1 MLQVRSASGYD
12 ATCVF
17 EFVEEPFDAIAQRI
31 EQRIDWAL
39 NVAIALGYRS
49 RGRSKTRLYFAR
61 PARSGCH
68 GPKNTLS
75 ASLIRLQINAASVQ
89 EAVLNHITVSP
100 RISLST

>member
-39 NVAIALGYRS
+39 NVAIALGRDD
-49 RGRSKTRLYFAR
+49 RIGAVEPGILTDGVAIVAVVGEGE
-61 PARSGCH
+61 PAR
-68 GPKNTLS
+68 
-75 ASLIRLQINAASVQ
+75 
-89 EAVLNHITVSP
+89 
-100 RISLST
+100 